1 MGATQ
6 TQWLGQQLAASQAT
20 WQVLGQ
26 QVLMGRMELPAPLLM
41 DILSPGSGVSLP
53 AYAALLAKAQQ
64 VVTEKYRQYEELA
77 SRGSQC
83 FHPVIDEPGVTQG

>member
-1 MGATQ
+1 LDTRVIGRDEQLDYADYFTAQGLDAARFSSDMANPARQLMGATQ
-6 TQWLGQQLAASQAT
+6 TQWLGQQMAASQAT

-53 AYAALLAKAQQ
+53 A
-64 VVTEKYRQYEELA
+64 
-77 SRGSQC
+77 
-83 FHPVIDEPGVTQG
+83 

>member
-1 MGATQ
+1 TSDMANPARQLMGATQ

-53 AYAALLAKAQQ
+53 PYAALLAKAQANPASL
-64 VVTEKYRQYEELA
+64 TAAEKA
-77 SRGSQC
+77 
-83 FHPVIDEPGVTQG
+83 